1 MSTQDLAE
9 TLATIDSPEATPSVL
24 ILESAQASKIT
35 SVSLYSGRAEITRS
49 FKLAVAEGQN
59 QISIRGLPDRP
70 QKDSV
75 R

>member
-1 MSTQDLAE
+1 MSMQDL
-9 TLATIDSPEATPSVL
+9 EATPAAADSPGARPSLLV
-24 ILESAQASKIT
+24 LESAQASKIT
-35 SVSLYSGRAEITRS
+35 GVSLYSGRAEITRN

-59 QISIRGLPDRP
+59 RISIRGLPERL